1 MAHVLSWSSAIALVW
16 VVAWGRDGVPS
27 HPIPWAASM
36 ALVSAW
42 LLAMALKSE
51 ADLPLRGLWL
61 AGGLCAVLAV
71 LTSQSRGAFGIV
83 LWWLWVCAVHVYRQW
98 RAPAQG
104 RALARTQVLR
114 PLALAL
120 LALACLG
127 WGLSHTP
134 IAQRPAAAIQAGMDE
149 WLTSKESAVRGANSS
164 VGARIYMWGKSLE
177 AIQASPWMGYGQKGR
192 KQLIADWAEEA
203 DSAEVRKL
211 SHVHNEYLNQWLDHG
226 LWGLASQGCLLIGL
240 LWLCRQ
246 LRKAHEHTA
255 ALALGGIAFVHLTS
269 SLSNVNFGHDYYTAC
284 FSMLIGLSLLLVPS
298 NLKTSPR

>member
-1 MAHVLSWSSAIALVW
+1 MACP
-16 VVAWGRDGVPS
+16 RT
-27 HPIPWAASM
+27 PIPWAASM
-36 ALVSAW
+36 AMVSAW

-83 LWWLWVCAVHVYRQW
+83 LWWLWVCAFHVYRQW
-98 RAPAQG
+98 RTPAQG

-177 AIQASPWMGYGQKGR
+177 AIQASPWMGYGQQGR

-203 DSAEVRKL
+203 DAAEVRKL

-240 LWLCRQ
+240 LWIGLQ
-246 LRKAHEHTA
+246 LRKAQEHAA

-284 FSMLIGLSLLLVPS
+284 FSMLISLSLLLVPS
-298 NLKTSPR
+298 NLKTRPR